1 MSGGGGE
8 HSLSRAAAHD
18 PAAMAAA
25 AAAAAVAARAQQQ
38 AAAAQAT
45 RARLAAGVYG
55 AALPVAA
62 HPTAAQAHSAA
73 AMYHALGGAYGAPPP
88 PRAAGGPGAPRELH
102 FGEGRAGRA
111 HGGQAYGEAVS
122 DSSPNAAGDMWEQGP
137 PPGLYSGTCKWFNI
151 KEGFGFILPDHQHE
165 PELFFHGFHLSSSRV
180 KHKIWPG
187 VELTYDKSVDK
198 KGRPMAINVGY
209 AGSADSWQEA
219 RNACRSQRVFDIIK
233 DGAGLAHSDEYATS
247 RYQQQQYTSSMH
259 HVQHQHASL
268 QQHPTAVLGGGSRS
282 ASWNRAMGV
291 SLEDAHYMQQLQVA
305 QVQQQQLQVAQVQ
318 QQQVQVAAAVAQQAA
333 VQQVAAVAAQQPALV
348 AQQPVLVAQQAAQQA
363 AAVAQVAQVQ
373 QAQQAAAVAQAAVQQ
388 GAAVAAAQVAQ
399 VAAQQQIAMAAS
411 PTAVQQQQQMFAA
424 TAAAAAAASPT
435 AVQQQQQMFAQ
446 QAQQRHLYHQQQ
458 QQLAAQH
465 HFLYACQQAE
475 QQQQQ
480 QEEEHADNAAEG
492 GEEADGDSPP
502 TPPPRQQQPA
512 LVAADDGVPTP
523 PAPATQAQ
531 PLCAPRQRP
540 TSFPSSPSPPSEGL
554 RTAADGHGEGASS
567 QDTAAVVPS
576 STSSQDTGAS
586 MLSPTSVC
594 SAGDASGD
602 RDFGADGDV
611 ALKDLQQLR
620 LPPRRAFGANKVESE
635 PVPTLTLP
643 FGGAESSAG
652 GVAGVGSNGEHSA
665 PPQATAI
672 RRSHSAWGA
681 HSGRHGHGGGR
692 PYPTHPTTALTA
704 PDARARALAR
714 IEQQGAAQ
722 QQRMHSHGAMAHAP
736 PRIPHR
742 RTASSGAKVDVS
754 RSHGSGHPAAVG
766 PPLTGCADPGFAVKR
781 ATSGP
786 LFGAGKVGWFQRSA
800 SLFSDSGRSP
810 GDAEPPEQL
819 SRPIS
824 RFAAARVASDESGT
838 HSPGVQ
844 LSRPISRFAAARVAS
859 DESSTH
865 SPGVQRAQPTLFG
878 SVPNSM
884 DYM

>member
-1 MSGGGGE
+1 
-8 HSLSRAAAHD
+8 
-18 PAAMAAA
+18 
-25 AAAAAVAARAQQQ
+25 
-38 AAAAQAT
+38 
-45 RARLAAGVYG
+45 
-55 AALPVAA
+55 
-62 HPTAAQAHSAA
+62 
-73 AMYHALGGAYGAPPP
+73 
-88 PRAAGGPGAPRELH
+88 
-102 FGEGRAGRA
+102 
-111 HGGQAYGEAVS
+111 
-122 DSSPNAAGDMWEQGP
+122 MWEQGP

-305 QVQQQQLQVAQVQ
+305 QVQQQQ
-318 QQQVQVAAAVAQQAA
+318 VQVAAAVAQQAA

-411 PTAVQQQQQMFAA
+411 PTAVQQQQQMFA
-424 TAAAAAAASPT
+424 
-435 AVQQQQQMFAQ
+435 Q

-480 QEEEHADNAAEG
+480 QQEEHADNAAEG

-540 TSFPSSPSPPSEGL
+540 TSFPSRSSPSPPSEGL

-824 RFAAARVASDESGT
+824 RFAAARVASDES
-838 HSPGVQ
+838 
-844 LSRPISRFAAARVAS
+844 
-859 DESSTH
+859 STH